1 MKRNYLKRCTDEQIT
16 QSIMNSNSANEAI
29 LKLGYDATERTKI
42 KKFASDYSIDTSHFS
57 RINQRTY
64 SLNENF
70 FENLNEISMYWLGF
84 IMADGN
90 VESSHYT
97 NSLKIHLS
105 IKDEKHLVNFYEDVS
120 YNGKLTYFEGS
131 EITSKGKTYKTKP
144 SVKAQISSKKLIHD
158 LTLLGC
164 MPNKTVVGCQI
175 SEKIP
180 EHLIRHFLRGYFD
193 GDGSVV
199 IDKQERKGK
208 IYKPQLN
215 VFFLGDFNFL
225 THLKKIMINE
235 LGLSDVVISKRKGIF
250 CIKWAGNKQ
259 CKKIYDWFY
268 IDSTRFLPRKKMKFD
283 EVLTN
288 FK

>member
-1 MKRNYLKRCTDEQIT
+1 MRNYLKRCTDEQII
-16 QSIMNSNSANEAI
+16 QSILNSNSANEAI
-29 LKLGYDATERTKI
+29 MKLGYDASERPKI
-42 KKFASDYSIDTSHFS
+42 KKFALEHSVDISHFS
-57 RINQRTY
+57 RVNQRTY
-64 SLNENF
+64 SLNEDF
-70 FENLNEISMYWLGF
+70 FENLDEISVYWLGM

-90 VESSHYT
+90 VRSSNYE
-97 NSLKIHLS
+97 NALKIKLS
-105 IKDEKHLVNFYEDVS
+105 IKDEGHLVKFYKDIS
-120 YNGKLTYFEGS
+120 YNGKFVYFEAS
-131 EITSKGKTYKTKP
+131 EITSKGHTYKTCET
-144 SVKAQISSKKLIHD
+144 VLAQISSKKLIHD